1 MKKTNKQRSLQCDR
15 CKNYFDVD
23 KNNMYAIGIRHG
35 IVCLDCWNK
44 TMQEIADEQVKTPK
58 ETERQFN
65 LGGYDNQIYKS
76 NTEKD

>member
-1 MKKTNKQRSLQCDR
+1 MKLTNKQSSLKCDR
-15 CKNYFDVD
+15 CYHYFRYTE
-23 KNNMYAIGIRHG
+23 MYAIGHKFG
-35 IVCLDCWNK
+35 VVCNRCHDI
-44 TMQEIADEQVKTPK
+44 TMQEIIKEQIKTPK